1 MDQREVLRACQS
13 YRLERAA
20 LQARAGAGDQAALRP
35 GSSSDF
41 HGFRAYAPGDDL
53 RRVDWAVYGRTREL
67 MLRLYRDEI
76 HPQLD
81 VLLDASQSM
90 ALADGRKPALARE
103 LAAFAWHSARLQG
116 SAARI
121 LAFGES
127 MQTLAEPSAP
137 PPYAAGCCLFEQ
149 PARYAQHLR
158 PGSLRVLISD
168 CMTEHAPERA
178 LRELAATAGRLVVLI
193 TWGPWEANPSPAGAT
208 SLIDV
213 ESGAEL
219 LGELSDKALAR
230 YRERLAR
237 LGELLVRA
245 CRAAGALCVSVRC
258 DETLTQVLRRD
269 LLPAGIVC
277 PA

>member
-1 MDQREVLRACQS
+1 MDSREVLRACQA

-20 LQARAGAGDQAALRP
+20 LQARGGAGDQSVLKP

-67 MLRLYRDEI
+67 VLRLYREEI

-81 VLLDASQSM
+81 VLLDASHSM
-90 ALADGRKPALARE
+90 ALEDGRKPALARE

-127 MQTLAEPSAP
+127 MQSLREPAEPP
-137 PPYAAGCCLFEQ
+137 LYAAGCCLFEQ
-149 PARYAQHLR
+149 PARYAQQLR
-158 PGSLRVLISD
+158 PGSFRVLISD
-168 CMTEHAPERA
+168 CMSEHSPERA
-178 LRELAATAGRLVVLI
+178 VRELAATAGRLLVLI
-193 TWGPWEANPSPAGAT
+193 TWGPWEADPGSAGAT
-208 SLIDV
+208 SLIDS
-213 ESGAEL
+213 ETGAEL
-219 LGELSDKALAR
+219 LGALSDKTLAR
-230 YRERLAR
+230 YRERLSR
-237 LGELLVRA
+237 LRENVVSA
-245 CRAAGALCVSVRC
+245 CRAAGALCVNVRC
-258 DETLTQVLRRD
+258 DDSLVSVLRRD
-269 LLPAGIVC
+269 LLPMSVVR